1 MTQRGGV
8 IGWMV
13 HNRVTPN
20 LLMLVFLLGGLFVSN
35 QIKQEVFPD
44 FELDMVNVVVP
55 YPGASPEEVETGIIL
70 ALEEAVRGVEGIKEM
85 TATATE
91 GAGTLAAE
99 VDSDADAM
107 RVYQDIRQAVDR
119 ITTLPE
125 EAEKPNV
132 ALASRRRQVLGISL
146 FGEVDPWVMRGW
158 AEEVRDRL
166 LQHPGINEVEL
177 SGVRAYEVEV
187 TIGREALRR
196 YGLTLGD
203 VADTIAANS
212 VELPGGG
219 IETPGGELLLRVA
232 QRADWARQFAEIPL
246 LTTEGGTVVRL
257 ADVAEVREALA
268 ETDNYATYNGEP
280 AVGLRVFRVGDQ
292 TPITVSEASKEVLAE
307 LEAELPPALSV
318 DIDYDRSSYYSERMS
333 LLLKN
338 AFIGLALVLGLLTIF
353 LEFKLA
359 FWVTVGIPTSFL
371 GAFLFLP
378 FLDVSINMVSMFAF
392 IIALGIVVDDAII
405 AGENIYEQRQQ
416 GMGFIPAAIE
426 GAKSVA
432 VPLSFAILTNIV
444 AFMPLLFLPGFLGKV
459 FAVIPLVVGTVFLI
473 SWVEALLILP
483 AHLGHSDPQHKYALS
498 RFLYHRQQRIAEGL
512 NRFITGVYQPF
523 LRRAVAAR
531 YVTVA
536 AALVVLAVVLAY
548 AVSGRLGFNLMPRA
562 ESSRAAVTATL
573 PYGAPLET
581 AVRVR
586 DRLVTTANELADDL
600 GRAKVLSGMEA
611 EIDEN
616 IVEVF
621 MELTP
626 ESVRGM
632 STSAV
637 TRKWRERV
645 GTLPGVESLRFESD
659 RGGPGHGAGLSV
671 ELTHRDND
679 TLQRASVRLADLLTE
694 YPRVTDIHNGYSPG
708 KEQLSFQVKPEGRD
722 LGLTAADVARQVR
735 HAFYGAEAL
744 RQQRGRNEIKVMVR
758 LPRDQRLSEY
768 DVEQLMVR
776 TPQGAF
782 VPLPAVVAIERGR
795 AYTNIERREGRRTV
809 TVTANVIPFDQT
821 NQVVAALRA
830 ETLPQLA
837 RDFPGL
843 SYTFE
848 GRQAETAES
857 ASSLAYSLIVAMV
870 VLYAMLAIPFRS
882 YSQPVLVMVAIP
894 FGIVGA
900 ILGHLAMGYGLS
912 MISVLGAVALSGVVV
927 NDSLVLVDYSNRRR
941 EAGVHPAEAIIEAG
955 VRRFRPVLLTTLTTF
970 GGLAPMIFETS
981 RQARFM
987 IPMAISLGYGIL
999 FATLITLLL
1008 VPCLYLILED
1018 IGFGWRAPT
1027 ETDGGPA

>member
-1 MTQRGGV
+1 M
-8 IGWMV
+8 
-13 HNRVTPN
+13 
-20 LLMLVFLLGGLFVSN
+20 
-35 QIKQEVFPD
+35 
-44 FELDMVNVVVP
+44 
-55 YPGASPEEVETGIIL
+55 
-70 ALEEAVRGVEGIKEM
+70 
-85 TATATE
+85 
-91 GAGTLAAE
+91 
-99 VDSDADAM
+99 
-107 RVYQDIRQAVDR
+107 
-119 ITTLPE
+119 
-125 EAEKPNV
+125 
-132 ALASRRRQVLGISL
+132 
-146 FGEVDPWVMRGW
+146 
-158 AEEVRDRL
+158 
-166 LQHPGINEVEL
+166 
-177 SGVRAYEVEV
+177 
-187 TIGREALRR
+187 
-196 YGLTLGD
+196 
-203 VADTIAANS
+203 
-212 VELPGGG
+212 
-219 IETPGGELLLRVA
+219 
-232 QRADWARQFAEIPL
+232 
-246 LTTEGGTVVRL
+246 
-257 ADVAEVREALA
+257 
-268 ETDNYATYNGEP
+268 
-280 AVGLRVFRVGDQ
+280 
-292 TPITVSEASKEVLAE
+292 
-307 LEAELPPALSV
+307 
-318 DIDYDRSSYYSERMS
+318 
-333 LLLKN
+333 
-338 AFIGLALVLGLLTIF
+338 
-353 LEFKLA
+353 
-359 FWVTVGIPTSFL
+359 
-371 GAFLFLP
+371 
-378 FLDVSINMVSMFAF
+378 
-392 IIALGIVVDDAII
+392 
-405 AGENIYEQRQQ
+405 
-416 GMGFIPAAIE
+416 
-426 GAKSVA
+426 
-432 VPLSFAILTNIV
+432 
-444 AFMPLLFLPGFLGKV
+444 
-459 FAVIPLVVGTVFLI
+459 
-473 SWVEALLILP
+473 
-483 AHLGHSDPQHKYALS
+483 
-498 RFLYHRQQRIAEGL
+498 
-512 NRFITGVYQPF
+512 
-523 LRRAVAAR
+523 
-531 YVTVA
+531 
-536 AALVVLAVVLAY
+536 
-548 AVSGRLGFNLMPRA
+548 
-562 ESSRAAVTATL
+562 
-573 PYGAPLET
+573 
-581 AVRVR
+581 
-586 DRLVTTANELADDL
+586 
-600 GRAKVLSGMEA
+600 
-611 EIDEN
+611 
-616 IVEVF
+616 
-621 MELTP
+621 
-626 ESVRGM
+626 
-632 STSAV
+632 
-637 TRKWRERV
+637 
-645 GTLPGVESLRFESD
+645 ESLRYESD

-782 VPLPAVVAIERGR
+782 VPLPAVVEIERGR

-857 ASSLAYSLIVAMV
+857 ASSLAYSLVVAMV

-1027 ETDGGPA
+1027 ETDGGPP